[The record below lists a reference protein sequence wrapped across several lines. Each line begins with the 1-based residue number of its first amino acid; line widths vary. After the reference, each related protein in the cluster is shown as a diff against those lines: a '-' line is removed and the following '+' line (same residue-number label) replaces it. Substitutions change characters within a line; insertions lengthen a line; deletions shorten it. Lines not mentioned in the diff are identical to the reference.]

1 MKKIL
6 ISKSEAGRA
15 TALVENGRLLE
26 LLTDYNDESLAGN
39 IYLGIVKKVTGGFI
53 FLDIGQDRQAFL
65 DTKDGRE
72 RRRFPPGKPPA
83 KPGDSMVVQ
92 VLKDAVGNKGP
103 NVSSSIAY
111 TGRYIMVYES
121 LDADKVNVSK
131 KIVDYDEIKRLKTTA
146 RKVLSR
152 GFSAI
157 IRSAA
162 MDKNEKFIENEV
174 ENLMN
179 IWAKYSEWQTIK
191 KPTTLWS
198 RAGVVKTLMEVV
210 PEDVDQIVVDDIDS
224 YNAIKQEFASVYP
237 DFAEKMSIHDEG
249 EHIFTKYNI
258 QNQIDKL
265 SDKNVWLKSGGF
277 IVIEQTEACVVIDVN
292 TGKFQSKGGETAKLA
307 LNMEAAAEIAY
318 QLRLRNLSGIIIID
332 FLRMLSKQDMHKLLE
347 YLELEL
353 HKDRIPALMV
363 GMTTLGMVEVTRKRV
378 RKPVNSATVLN

>member
-6 ISKSEAGRA
+6 INKTDAGRA
-15 TALVENGRLLE
+15 TALVENDKLIE
-26 LLTDYNDESLAGN
+26 LLTDYGDESLAGN

-53 FLDIGQDRQAFL
+53 FLDIGQERQAFL

-83 KPGDSMVVQ
+83 KPGEAMVVQ

-131 KIVDYDEIKRLKTTA
+131 KIVDYDEIKRLKATA
-146 RKVLSR
+146 RKVISP

-157 IRSAA
+157 VRSAA
-162 MDKNEKFIENEV
+162 EDKNEEFITHEV

-179 IWAKYSEWQTIK
+179 IWAQYSKWQNLKT
-191 KPTTLWS
+191 PTTLWS
-198 RAGVVKTLMEVV
+198 KAGVVKTLMEVM
-210 PEDVDQIVVDDIDS
+210 PEDVDQIIIDDEVS
-224 YNAIKQEFASVYP
+224 YDLIKEEFTNIYP
-237 DFAEKMSIHDEG
+237 DFAKKIVKHDSAM
-249 EHIFTKYNI
+249 HIFDEYFI
-258 QNQIDKL
+258 RQQIDKL
-265 SDKNVWLKSGGF
+265 AEKNVWLKSGGF

-307 LNMEAAAEIAY
+307 LNMEAAKEIAY

-378 RKPVNSATVLN
+378 RKPVVIKN